1 MGPQT
6 CETRAIERSE
16 PKTGSDVLIAIPSL
30 NEETHIESVISV
42 LKADSGCSE
51 ATIVV
56 SDAGSSDQTVAIVE
70 RIGSTDPCVRVLTTI
85 KPLSPGAAV
94 NRAVKCFGQGRVW
107 LVRVDAHA
115 AYPKDYASR
124 LIAKAIE
131 TEASSVVTPMF
142 LAAIP
147 ASSAPL
153 PQPRTRSSAQGALPT
168 DFSIG
173 AAGWNTAITLFLI

>member
-70 RIGSTDPCVRVLTTI
+70 RIGSTE
-85 KPLSPGAAV
+85 
-94 NRAVKCFGQGRVW
+94 
-107 LVRVDAHA
+107 
-115 AYPKDYASR
+115 
-124 LIAKAIE
+124 AKAL
-131 TEASSVVTPMF
+131 
-142 LAAIP
+142 LADLAH
-147 ASSAPL
+147 
-153 PQPRTRSSAQGALPT
+153 
-168 DFSIG
+168 G
-173 AAGWNTAITLFLI
+173 AAGARLTVEAKASLARLEQR